1 MNSPNRVIGF
11 VNAAHFIDH
20 YSMLI
25 FAAAV
30 IVMGPALGM
39 AYSELLPYA
48 TPGFVAFGA
57 GSLLTGW
64 LGDRWS
70 RRHMMVIFFAGIGA
84 SMIAVGLV
92 QTPLQLGAALLAIGL
107 FASIYHP
114 VGTAMIVSYA
124 DRLGREM
131 GLNGVW
137 GNLGVASSALV
148 TGVVGQYLGWRFAF
162 IIPGIVTV
170 LIGAAFALSVVHED
184 RTSSRQA
191 AAQARVA
198 RNDMWRV
205 FVALLIVV
213 LAVSTTFNAVT
224 VALPKLFAER
234 LSDLTKSPALLG
246 VIAACVYV
254 FGAMTQ
260 YTIGKLIDRYSLKT
274 VMLPLSFMLAP
285 FLYLAA
291 TLSNLPLILASIG
304 IVMGA
309 FGQVTVN
316 DAMVG
321 KYTAE
326 EWRRVIEVNLTAPF
340 LMTKT
345 VLPAMRA
352 QHYGRI
358 INISSSAGRMVSTLG
373 GAHYTASKAGLLGLT
388 RAAAK
393 ELGKFGITVNAIC
406 PGMIDTELTRE
417 HASDELLERLAAS
430 YPVPRLG
437 TAVEVADLICYA
449 ASEAAGYIT
458 GASFDING
466 GDLMM

>member
-1 MNSPNRVIGF
+1 MNNPSRVISF

-39 AYSELLPYA
+39 AYSELLPFA

-70 RRHMMVIFFAGIGA
+70 RRHMMVIFFAGIGT

-92 QTPLQLGAALLAIGL
+92 QTPLQLGAALLSVGL

-124 DRLGREM
+124 DRLGRDM
-131 GLNGVW
+131 GINGVW
-137 GNLGVASSALV
+137 GNFGVAASALV
-148 TGVVGQYLGWRFAF
+148 TGVVGEFLGWRWAF
-162 IIPGIVTV
+162 IIPGTVTL
-170 LIGAAFALSVVHED
+170 LIGVAFMRTVVHED
-184 RTSSRQA
+184 RSGHRQA

-198 RNDMWRV
+198 KADMWRV
-205 FVALLIVV
+205 ILALLIVV

-234 LSDLTKSPALLG
+234 LSDLTASQALLG

-260 YTIGKLIDRYSLKT
+260 YTIGKLIDLYSLKA
-274 VMLPLSFMLAP
+274 VCLPLSLMLAP

-291 TLSNLPLILASIG
+291 TLSNLPLILAAIG

-321 KYTAE
+321 KYTSE
-326 EWRRVIEVNLTAPF
+326 EWRSGAYAVRYFVGFTA
-340 LMTKT
+340 
-345 VLPAMRA
+345 
-352 QHYGRI
+352 
-358 INISSSAGRMVSTLG
+358 AGSCVGLVAWLYKQG
-373 GAHYTASKAGLLGLT
+373 GFVTMLHAFAGLCLLVIV
-388 RAAAK
+388 AAIM
-393 ELGKFGITVNAIC
+393 L
-406 PGMIDTELTRE
+406 PTEIK
-417 HASDELLERLAAS
+417 
-430 YPVPRLG
+430 VP
-437 TAVEVADLICYA
+437 
-449 ASEAAGYIT
+449 S
-458 GASFDING
+458 
-466 GDLMM
+466 

>member
-92 QTPLQLGAALLAIGL
+92 QTKLELGAALLSIGL

-148 TGVVGQYLGWRFAF
+148 TGVVGQYLGWRWAF
-162 IIPGIVTV
+162 VVPGIVTV
-170 LIGAAFALSVVHED
+170 LIGLTFARTVVHED
-184 RTSSRQA
+184 RSGFKQ
-191 AAQARVA
+191 AQAQVA
-198 RNDMWRV
+198 KSDMWRV
-205 FVALLIVV
+205 FLALLIVV
-213 LAVSTTFNAVT
+213 IAISTTFNAVT

-234 LSDLTKSPALLG
+234 LADLTKSPALLG

-260 YTIGKLIDRYSLKT
+260 YTIGKLIDRYSLKA
-274 VMLPLSFMLAP
+274 VSLPLSFMLAP

-321 KYTAE
+321 KYTSE
-326 EWRRVIEVNLTAPF
+326 EWRSRAYAVRYFVGFTAAGASVGLVAWLHEQGGFVTMLHAFGALCLLVI
-340 LMTKT
+340 
-345 VLPAMRA
+345 
-352 QHYGRI
+352 
-358 INISSSAGRMVSTLG
+358 
-373 GAHYTASKAGLLGLT
+373 
-388 RAAAK
+388 AAAII
-393 ELGKFGITVNAIC
+393 L
-406 PGMIDTELTRE
+406 PRE
-417 HASDELLERLAAS
+417 IKVPAAQ
-430 YPVPRLG
+430 
-437 TAVEVADLICYA
+437 T
-449 ASEAAGYIT
+449 
-458 GASFDING
+458 N
-466 GDLMM
+466 

>member
-1 MNSPNRVIGF
+1 MEVPKNNPSRVIGF

-20 YSMLI
+20 YAMLI

-30 IVMGPALGM
+30 IIMGPALGM
-39 AYSELLPYA
+39 AYSKLLPYA

-70 RRHMMVIFFAGIGA
+70 RRHMMVIFFLGIGVA
-84 SMIAVGLV
+84 MISVGLV

-124 DRLGREM
+124 ERLGREM

-148 TGVVGQYLGWRFAF
+148 TGVIGQYLGWRFAF
-162 IIPGIVTV
+162 IIPGVVTA
-170 LIGAAFALSVVHED
+170 LIGMAFAATVVHED
-184 RTSSRQA
+184 RKGTRQA

-198 RNDMWRV
+198 KEDMWRV
-205 FVALLIVV
+205 ILALLIVV
-213 LAVSTTFNAVT
+213 IAISTTFNAVT

-234 LSDLTKSPALLG
+234 LADLTKSPALLG

-260 YTIGKLIDRYSLKT
+260 YTIGKLIDRYSLKA
-274 VMLPLSFMLAP
+274 VSLPLSLMLAP

-291 TLSNLPLILASIG
+291 GLSNLPLILVSIG

-321 KYTAE
+321 KYTTE
-326 EWRRVIEVNLTAPF
+326 EWRSRAYAVRYFIGFTA
-340 LMTKT
+340 
-345 VLPAMRA
+345 
-352 QHYGRI
+352 
-358 INISSSAGRMVSTLG
+358 AGASVGLVAWLYQQG
-373 GAHYTASKAGLLGLT
+373 GFTTMLHAFA
-388 RAAAK
+388 
-393 ELGKFGITVNAIC
+393 AIC
-406 PGMIDTELTRE
+406 VLSIVAAIILPRE
-417 HASDELLERLAAS
+417 IRVPAAQ
-430 YPVPRLG
+430 V
-437 TAVEVADLICYA
+437 
-449 ASEAAGYIT
+449 
-458 GASFDING
+458 
-466 GDLMM
+466 

>member
-1 MNSPNRVIGF
+1 MNSPTRVIGF

-20 YSMLI
+20 YAMLI

-30 IVMGPALGM
+30 IIMGPALGM
-39 AYSELLPYA
+39 SYSELLPYA

-57 GSLLTGW
+57 GSLITGW

-70 RRHMMVIFFAGIGA
+70 RRHMMVIFFAGIGL
-84 SMIAVGLV
+84 SMISVGLV
-92 QTPLQLGAALLAIGL
+92 QTPLQLGAALFAIGV

-114 VGTAMIVSYA
+114 VGTAMLVSYA

-148 TGVVGQYLGWRFAF
+148 TGLIGQYLGWRFAF
-162 IIPGIVTV
+162 VVPGLVTLAVGIAFV
-170 LIGAAFALSVVHED
+170 LLVVHED
-184 RTSSRQA
+184 RKGSKQA

-198 RNDMWRV
+198 RQDMWRV
-205 FVALLIVV
+205 ILALLIVV
-213 LAVSTTFNAVT
+213 IAISTTFNAVT

-234 LSDLTKSPALLG
+234 LAGLTQSPALLG

-260 YTIGKLIDRYSLKT
+260 YTIGRLLDRHSLKT
-274 VMLPLSFMLAP
+274 VALPLSFVLAP
-285 FLYLAA
+285 LLYLAA

-321 KYTAE
+321 KYTSE
-326 EWRRVIEVNLTAPF
+326 EWRSRAYAVRYFVGFTA
-340 LMTKT
+340 
-345 VLPAMRA
+345 
-352 QHYGRI
+352 
-358 INISSSAGRMVSTLG
+358 AGVSVGLVAWLYEQG
-373 GAHYTASKAGLLGLT
+373 GFVTMLHAFAALCLLAI
-388 RAAAK
+388 AAAIILPR
-393 ELGKFGITVNAIC
+393 EISVPAPQVN
-406 PGMIDTELTRE
+406 
-417 HASDELLERLAAS
+417 
-430 YPVPRLG
+430 
-437 TAVEVADLICYA
+437 
-449 ASEAAGYIT
+449 
-458 GASFDING
+458 
-466 GDLMM
+466 

>member
-1 MNSPNRVIGF
+1 MNSPGRVIGF

-30 IVMGPALGM
+30 IIMGPALGM

-70 RRHMMVIFFAGIGA
+70 RRHMMVIFFVGIGA
-84 SMIAVGLV
+84 SMISVGLV
-92 QTPLQLGAALLAIGL
+92 ETRVQLGAALFAIGI

-124 DRLGREM
+124 DKLGREM

-148 TGVVGQYLGWRFAF
+148 TGVIGQYFGWRFAF
-162 IIPGIVTV
+162 VIPGAVTV
-170 LIGAAFALSVVHED
+170 LIGIAFALTVAHED
-184 RTSSRQA
+184 RKGTRQA

-198 RNDMWRV
+198 KQDMWRV
-205 FVALLIVV
+205 VLALLIVV
-213 LAVSTTFNAVT
+213 IAISTTFNAVT

-234 LSDLTKSPALLG
+234 LSDLTRSPALLG

-260 YTIGKLIDRYSLKT
+260 YTIGRLLDHYPLKT
-274 VMLPLSFMLAP
+274 VALPLSFMLAP

-291 TLSNLPLILASIG
+291 SLSNLPLILVSIG

-321 KYTAE
+321 KYTTE
-326 EWRRVIEVNLTAPF
+326 EWRSRAYAVRYFVGFTAAGVSVGLVAWLYEQGGF
-340 LMTKT
+340 VTML
-345 VLPAMRA
+345 RA
-352 QHYGRI
+352 F
-358 INISSSAGRMVSTLG
+358 
-373 GAHYTASKAGLLGLT
+373 AGLCLFAI
-388 RAAAK
+388 AAAII
-393 ELGKFGITVNAIC
+393 L
-406 PGMIDTELTRE
+406 PRE
-417 HASDELLERLAAS
+417 IRAPAAQ
-430 YPVPRLG
+430 
-437 TAVEVADLICYA
+437 
-449 ASEAAGYIT
+449 AG
-458 GASFDING
+458 
-466 GDLMM
+466 

>member
-1 MNSPNRVIGF
+1 MNSPGRVIGF

-57 GSLLTGW
+57 GSLMTGW

-70 RRHMMVIFFAGIGA
+70 RRH
-84 SMIAVGLV
+84 
-92 QTPLQLGAALLAIGL
+92 TALLSIGL

-148 TGVVGQYLGWRFAF
+148 TGVVGQYLGWRWAF
-162 IIPGIVTV
+162 VVPGIVTV
-170 LIGAAFALSVVHED
+170 LIGLTFARTVVHED
-184 RTSSRQA
+184 RSGFKQA

-198 RNDMWRV
+198 KSDMWRV
-205 FVALLIVV
+205 FLALLIVV
-213 LAVSTTFNAVT
+213 IAISTTFNAVT

-234 LSDLTKSPALLG
+234 LADLTKSPALLG

-260 YTIGKLIDRYSLKT
+260 YTIGKLIDRYSLKA
-274 VMLPLSFMLAP
+274 VSLPLSFMLAP

-321 KYTAE
+321 KYTSE
-326 EWRRVIEVNLTAPF
+326 EWRSRAYAVRYFIGFTA
-340 LMTKT
+340 
-345 VLPAMRA
+345 
-352 QHYGRI
+352 
-358 INISSSAGRMVSTLG
+358 AGVSVGLVAWLYEQG
-373 GAHYTASKAGLLGLT
+373 GFVTMLHAFAGLCLLVI
-388 RAAAK
+388 AAAII
-393 ELGKFGITVNAIC
+393 L
-406 PGMIDTELTRE
+406 PTEIR
-417 HASDELLERLAAS
+417 
-430 YPVPRLG
+430 VP
-437 TAVEVADLICYA
+437 AVE
-449 ASEAAGYIT
+449 AG
-458 GASFDING
+458 NP
-466 GDLMM
+466 

>member
-1 MNSPNRVIGF
+1 MIQNSPSRVIAF

-20 YSMLI
+20 YAMLI

-48 TPGFVAFGA
+48 TPGFIAFGA

-70 RRHMMVIFFAGIGA
+70 RRHMMVIFFLGIGA
-84 SMIAVGLV
+84 SMISVGFV

-124 DRLGREM
+124 DKLGREM

-148 TGVVGQYLGWRFAF
+148 TGVIGQYLGWRFAF
-162 IIPGIVTV
+162 VVPGAVTV
-170 LIGAAFALSVVHED
+170 LLGIAFALTVVHED
-184 RTSSRQA
+184 RTGSRQA

-198 RNDMWRV
+198 KEDMWRV
-205 FVALLIVV
+205 ILALLIVV
-213 LAVSTTFNAVT
+213 IAISTTFNAVT

-234 LSDLTKSPALLG
+234 LADLTNSPALLG

-260 YTIGKLIDRYSLKT
+260 YTIGKLLDHYSLKT
-274 VMLPLSFMLAP
+274 VALPLSFMLAP

-291 TLSNLPLILASIG
+291 TLSNLPLILVSIG

-321 KYTAE
+321 KYTSE
-326 EWRRVIEVNLTAPF
+326 QWRSRAYAVRYFVGFTA
-340 LMTKT
+340 
-345 VLPAMRA
+345 
-352 QHYGRI
+352 
-358 INISSSAGRMVSTLG
+358 AGASVGLVAWLYEQG
-373 GAHYTASKAGLLGLT
+373 GFVTMLHAFAGLCLLAIAAAIILPREIAV
-388 RAAAK
+388 RAARP
-393 ELGKFGITVNAIC
+393 N
-406 PGMIDTELTRE
+406 
-417 HASDELLERLAAS
+417 
-430 YPVPRLG
+430 
-437 TAVEVADLICYA
+437 
-449 ASEAAGYIT
+449 
-458 GASFDING
+458 
-466 GDLMM
+466 

>member
-1 MNSPNRVIGF
+1 MNDPARVIGF

-25 FAAAV
+25 FAAAA

-39 AYSELLPYA
+39 SYSELLPYA
-48 TPGFVAFGA
+48 TPGFIAFGA

-70 RRHMMVIFFAGIGA
+70 RRHMMAIFFAGIGA

-92 QTPLQLGAALLAIGL
+92 QTKLELGAALLSIGL

-137 GNLGVASSALV
+137 GNLGVAWSALV
-148 TGVVGQYLGWRFAF
+148 TGVVGQFLGWRWAF
-162 IIPGIVTV
+162 IIPGVVTI
-170 LIGAAFALSVVHED
+170 LIGAAFMRSVVHED
-184 RTSSRQA
+184 RSGFKQA

-198 RNDMWRV
+198 ENDMWRV
-205 FVALLIVV
+205 IVSLLIVV
-213 LAVSTTFNAVT
+213 IAISTTFNAVT
-224 VALPKLFAER
+224 VALSKLFAER
-234 LSDLTKSPALLG
+234 LTDLTKSPALLG

-260 YTIGKLIDRYSLKT
+260 YTIGKLIDRHSLKA
-274 VMLPLSFMLAP
+274 VSLPLSFMLAP

-291 TLSNLPLILASIG
+291 TLSNLPLILAAIG

-321 KYTAE
+321 KYTSE
-326 EWRRVIEVNLTAPF
+326 ECRSRAYSVRYF
-340 LMTKT
+340 LGFT
-345 VLPAMRA
+345 
-352 QHYGRI
+352 
-358 INISSSAGRMVSTLG
+358 
-373 GAHYTASKAGLLGLT
+373 
-388 RAAAK
+388 
-393 ELGKFGITVNAIC
+393 
-406 PGMIDTELTRE
+406 
-417 HASDELLERLAAS
+417 
-430 YPVPRLG
+430 
-437 TAVEVADLICYA
+437 
-449 ASEAAGYIT
+449 AAGASVGLVAWLYEQGGFVT
-458 GASFDING
+458 MLHAFGALCLLVIVAAII
-466 GDLMM
+466 LPTEIKVPAVQATP